1 MNRPKC
7 PNCGAEMLRDLA
19 PRLIG
24 LPRLAVG
31 QQRLFYRCSFCWA
44 RREVVV
50 QTSEQAVP

>member
-1 MNRPKC
+1 MKRPTC
-7 PNCGAEMLRDLA
+7 QNCSAEMLLDPA
-19 PRLIG
+19 PRLAG

-50 QTSEQAVP
+50 QTTEQVAL